1 MRLDFTL
8 WLRIILLYLWMK
20 APRVSKESL
29 YFNRKTIACPCELL
43 NSSPVHCLWSIIY
56 LSVSKIILLPTC
68 TFYMNCQF
76 LSNLNFL
83 QFPSISDSRSTDWCF
98 QIFSHTPD
106 LASLRTKICPD
117 LYWDSVVFHS
127 WPVPPGPEVVL
138 RTEAGW
144 LEVYTRADH
153 VRADFMPEVAALLWA
168 TQEVHRNCCIFHSL
182 LQKTQTSLMFLSSPK
197 TFRVQIRKCTALPLN
212 LFNYVSFGLQN

>member
-1 MRLDFTL
+1 
-8 WLRIILLYLWMK
+8 MK
-20 APRVSKESL
+20 AGLSREIL

-43 NSSPVHCLWSIIY
+43 NSSPGHCLWSIIY

-83 QFPSISDSRSTDWCF
+83 QLPSISDSRSTDWCF
-98 QIFSHTPD
+98 QIFSHSPD

-127 WPVPPGPEVVL
+127 LQKHPGLFITSPNNPVKQL
-138 RTEAGW
+138 KWR
-144 LEVYTRADH
+144 
-153 VRADFMPEVAALLWA
+153 
-168 TQEVHRNCCIFHSL
+168 CCISTGIL
-182 LQKTQTSLMFLSSPK
+182 RLWKDL
-197 TFRVQIRKCTALPLN
+197 
-212 LFNYVSFGLQN
+212 

>member
-1 MRLDFTL
+1 
-8 WLRIILLYLWMK
+8 MK
-20 APRVSKESL
+20 AGLSREIL

-43 NSSPVHCLWSIIY
+43 NSSPGHCLWSIIY

-83 QFPSISDSRSTDWCF
+83 QLPSISDSRSTDWCF
-98 QIFSHTPD
+98 QIFSHSPD

-127 WPVPPGPEVVL
+127 WPVPPRPEVVL

-144 LEVYTRADH
+144 LEVYIRADH
-153 VRADFMPEVAALLWA
+153 VRADFMPEVAVLWA
-168 TQEVHRNCCIFHSL
+168 TQEVHGNCLHLPFSAAENPGL
-182 LQKTQTSLMFLSSPK
+182 PDVSVLTKNFQSANQKMHWSTTESFQLCQLWSPK
-197 TFRVQIRKCTALPLN
+197 LG
-212 LFNYVSFGLQN
+212 LFFPKL